1 MENYLFFMGK
11 STINGPVF
19 HSYVSLPEGNS
30 WDIWHVMPSHLPLA
44 EKNNVKP
51 GRMSQSSNRV
61 LSEKG
66 TTNGGWFI
74 KIYSCIGHII
84 MNIYILLIIYIWI
97 HIIFIYVYISY
108 THTIYVY
115 V

>member
-1 MENYLFFMGK
+1 MENYLFLMGK

-74 KIYSCIGHII
+74 KIYFMG
-84 MNIYILLIIYIWI
+84 NPIYKWMIWG
-97 HIIFIYVYISY
+97 
-108 THTIYVY
+108 
-115 V
+115 